1 MKDIKENIEH
11 DLAYYQSGI
20 KQLYMKNYQ
29 KYFFVLFAVMLGTS
43 IGLGLSESIV
53 RWLLVGL
60 FLIEAGLGFYILR
73 FLRAEAFEAYFQQI
87 KVQLPAEFHKMEA
100 VEIQEDDQAYY
111 FLNEQESLVKLKKKN
126 ARNFPSKIRQY
137 TLLVGFTEELE
148 LDEKILEQPLHF
160 FYYDITQIKH
170 SENYKKEM
178 IKNTDFIAKRNK
190 RRIKSALM
198 MFIVIAIIGVLVYF
212 SGTP

>member
-29 KYFFVLFAVMLGTS
+29 KYFFVLLAAMLGTS

-87 KVQLPAEFHKMEA
+87 KVQLPVEFHKMEA

-190 RRIKSALM
+190 RRIKSAIM